1 MFCIICAPSPA
12 RGPRKTLLAGF
23 LALASLFALE
33 PEVHA
38 QQQDSI
44 LKQAAKI
51 FGFATDVG
59 PPADFVDKTKP
70 SGDLDYI
77 PVFQPPPEPK
87 RPALKKDQ
95 LKAMKGDLDGIEKE
109 HNTLR
114 QAFPPAAKALA
125 DGGDGRTAPKKQ
137 GSGAVKP

>member
-1 MFCIICAPSPA
+1 MFCMIRAQSPA
-12 RGPRKTLLAGF
+12 RRPRGTLFAGF
-23 LALASLFALE
+23 LALASLFAFE
-33 PEVHA
+33 PGVHA

-59 PPADFVDKTKP
+59 RPADFVDKTRP

-95 LKAMKGDLDGIEKE
+95 LKAMKSDLDGIEKE

-125 DGGDGRTAPKKQ
+125 DDGDGQAAPKK
-137 GSGAVKP
+137 